1 MLPINFRVRV
11 QELAFSAILL
21 LGWRLHN
28 VVGLPKII
36 SGGALRRM
44 EGTPA
49 LGRGYSVTTNAIMGT
64 CLNITQ
70 NATEHSNSY
79 NFECEFQ
86 VFKYSIQILYANNQC
101 NMIRGCMHV
110 CMCG

>member
-1 MLPINFRVRV
+1 MHPTIFGVRVR
-11 QELAFSAILL
+11 ELAFSTILL
-21 LGWRLHN
+21 LGWRIHN
-28 VVGLPKII
+28 VVGLPKTI
-36 SGGALRRM
+36 SGGALRGM

-79 NFECEFQ
+79 NFECEFFQ
-86 VFKYSIQILYANNQC
+86 ICKNTLCKYTI
-101 NMIRGCMHV
+101 
-110 CMCG
+110 